1 MIRALEAYFRETPI
15 PLSCAYLFGSYA
27 RGEENP
33 SSDIDVAVL
42 FPAQPPAR
50 EAHEALLGPATR
62 VRGDL
67 ERLLR
72 RPVDLVDLRAAPVD
86 LIHRVLRDGQLLIER
101 NARERVCFEVEKRN
115 EYFDLL
121 PFLRRYRRGQAA

>member
-1 MIRALEAYFRETPI
+1 M
-15 PLSCAYLFGSYA
+15 
-27 RGEENP
+27 
-33 SSDIDVAVL
+33 
-42 FPAQPPAR
+42 
-50 EAHEALLGPATR
+50 LGPATR

-101 NARERVCFEVEKRN
+101 DARERVCFEVEKRN